1 MAPLAQALLLPRIP
15 PSANPADKAATAAMG
30 DPLPRDD
37 DWTTGPL
44 PPGGLVRRPPSPP
57 PSLRIAVAAFP
68 RYAPGAQPAWMS
80 VTPSAV
86 LPHYVAGP
94 LIEHGR
100 RYGRWVYTFSPSLT
114 NPLLRLTLDDLL
126 HWVEG
131 VVTGIRDMEFEM
143 EEEQGA

>member
-1 MAPLAQALLLPRIP
+1 
-15 PSANPADKAATAAMG
+15 MG

-37 DWTTGPL
+37 DWTTGPP

-80 VTPSAV
+80 VAPSAV
-86 LPHYVAGP
+86 LPRHVAGP

-100 RYGRWVYTFSPSLT
+100 RYGRWVYTFSPSLA
-114 NPLLRLTLDDLL
+114 NLLQRLTLDDLL
-126 HWVEG
+126 HWMEG
-131 VVTGIRDMEFEM
+131 VVEGIRDMEAEM
-143 EEEQGA
+143 EEEAAA